1 MLHFV
6 LFNGFKLSFKSVY
19 QYLFLLEFSI
29 NMMKSEDNFLEK
41 VSFSPLKSTKCNMPL
56 KIFVTW
62 QIFLGL
68 PGHRESKL
76 YFATAIAAL

>member
-1 MLHFV
+1 
-6 LFNGFKLSFKSVY
+6 
-19 QYLFLLEFSI
+19 
-29 NMMKSEDNFLEK
+29 
-41 VSFSPLKSTKCNMPL
+41 MPL